1 MTSSYKALD
10 DFTVDIR
17 LRIPASQYRKLVAL
31 AGRHGKA
38 EVTVEVL
45 VREIVRRALLPGR
58 KATAGTVSKLT
69 PEKERVLVEMHAAKA
84 PDSAIAKVLGCDRT
98 TVGDYRARLGLP
110 ALYRGRPKRRVQ
122 S

>member
-1 MTSSYKALD
+1 MNGYKSLD

-31 AGRHGKA
+31 AGRHEKA
-38 EVTVEVL
+38 EVTVEAI
-45 VREIVRRALLPGR
+45 VREIVRRALLPER
-58 KATAGTVSKLT
+58 KATAGRVSNLT
-69 PEKERVLVEMHAAKA
+69 PERERVIVEMHAAKA
-84 PDSAIAKVLGCDRT
+84 PDSAIAKALGCDRT

-110 ALYRGRPKRRVQ
+110 TLYRGRPKRRVQ